1 MLALERSRHEQS
13 YLQQLSMDPSMHDP
27 FGSLNIDGY
36 NHLGYNPFPV
46 GTTSFIDTPAFLVE
60 APQHPYSSNN
70 SNNNSEQQYDNQKYD
85 SYAHHPSASPS
96 IATTL
101 SSDLSASTSS
111 SASGPSLPSTSSST
125 IGSPYQDSWIDMNSN
140 SGLGPA
146 TVGSDGYPQEYVS
159 AGMEADMMFAH
170 EKFPDSF
177 VGESQ
182 NAFFSVQPSQAPKLP
197 IESTQHV
204 KNSSVSASASASASS
219 LVVDGHFGAISS
231 SGFTWQ
237 HSDVAS
243 MASKNQPIQSMSPP
257 TSTSPLAGRLPRKYS
272 TSGTSGRGSAMASP
286 VARSLSGSGSS
297 PAMYSPEMPS
307 RKRSLTQDSG
317 MTTFEARKMSTA
329 EARMKHRDSLH
340 SPKRSSRPPGPR
352 NKEPFE
358 NSFFKQS
365 SGNFVPPLESSYPSL
380 IQPMQQ
386 QSSYP
391 PPTVSYAEEIQYAY
405 TRSPLFNSTSPAASP
420 LPQSQI
426 LHPQQHPRSAL
437 PSPYLTQ
444 SFTPRPLSF
453 AGRRSSISS
462 ENSRRSQHS
471 PLAGS
476 VDYEDKSKE
485 KGRCPHPDCGR
496 VFKDLKAHMLTHQS
510 ERPEKC
516 PIVTC
521 EYHLKGFSRKYDKN
535 RHTLTH
541 YKGTMV
547 CGFCPG
553 SGSAAEKSF
562 NRADVFKRHLT
573 SVHGVEQTA
582 PNSRKKT
589 PPSSNRKAATYC
601 HDATGK
607 CSTCSSTFSNA
618 QEFYEHLDDCV
629 LRVVQQEEPSEA
641 INLKRLTEVASDDAV
656 RQTMEKH
663 MLVDTASDVITNNN
677 QTDDHDDDTN
687 DSNDNQNNSSAKNH
701 ATGKGSLKASTSN
714 TNTNTTHTSSSN
726 ILSKAPSTTLTS
738 AGITKPRPTASRR
751 RNNRNNYPASWGCP
765 TNKMKMKKRV
775 LCLYDGQRRLW
786 KDEMM
791 LDNEFEVRLKLLG
804 GPNDDNSPGR
814 DAYVTDLDVE
824 TLKRAEAVHGATE
837 EERGPW
843 DGDMGGGAG
852 VVGLMGPAAVPLLR
866 HMPEGGMV
874 DEVNIDELMA

>member
-1 MLALERSRHEQS
+1 MLALERSRHEQP
-13 YLQQLSMDPSMHDP
+13 YLQQFPMDPSMHDP
-27 FGSLNIDGY
+27 FGSLNVDGY
-36 NHLGYNPFPV
+36 NHLGSYNQFSVCP
-46 GTTSFIDTPAFLVE
+46 TSFIETPSFLVE
-60 APQHPYSSNN
+60 APHHLYNNN
-70 SNNNSEQQYDNQKYD
+70 SNDHHNQKYD

-96 IATTL
+96 IATAQ
-101 SSDLSASTSS
+101 SSELSASTSS

-125 IGSPYQDSWIDMNSN
+125 IGSPYQDNWIDMNSA

-146 TVGSDGYPQEYVS
+146 TVGSDGYPQEYAS
-159 AGMEADMMFAH
+159 AGMDAEMLFAH
-170 EKFPDSF
+170 EKVPDSF
-177 VGESQ
+177 V
-182 NAFFSVQPSQAPKLP
+182 
-197 IESTQHV
+197 
-204 KNSSVSASASASASS
+204 
-219 LVVDGHFGAISS
+219 
-231 SGFTWQ
+231 
-237 HSDVAS
+237 DVAAL
-243 MASKNQPIQSMSPP
+243 ASKNQPMQSMSPP
-257 TSTSPLAGRLPRKYS
+257 SSTAPLAGGRSSRKYS
-272 TSGTSGRGSAMASP
+272 GGGASRGGSVLRSP
-286 VARSLSGSGSS
+286 ISRSLGGDY
-297 PAMYSPEMPS
+297 PTMYSPEIPNR
-307 RKRSLTQDSG
+307 RKRSMTQASG
-317 MTTFEARKMSTA
+317 VTTFKTRKMSSA
-329 EARMKHRDSLH
+329 ESGEKHRDNLH
-340 SPKRSSRPPGPR
+340 SPIGSPKAPRSTRR
-352 NKEPFE
+352 APFE

-380 IQPMQQ
+380 IQPMSQP
-386 QSSYP
+386 SSYP
-391 PPTVSYAEEIQYAY
+391 PPTVSYAEELHYAF
-405 TRSPLFNSTSPAASP
+405 TQSPVFNNSASPAASP
-420 LPQSQI
+420 LPQSQT
-426 LHPQQHPRSAL
+426 PRHLQNLQSAF
-437 PSPYLTQ
+437 PSPYLSQ
-444 SFTPRPLSF
+444 RGFPPRPLSF

-471 PLAGS
+471 PLASS
-476 VDYEDKSKE
+476 VDYEEKGKD

-589 PPSSNRKAATYC
+589 PPTNRNSATYC

-607 CSTCSSTFSNA
+607 CSTCSSMFNNA

-663 MLVDTASDVITNNN
+663 MLVDTANDVITTNN
-677 QTDDHDDDTN
+677 QTDELDDN
-687 DSNDNQNNSSAKNH
+687 YDSNDPSNNNNNNDKNSTNTKNPSA
-701 ATGKGSLKASTSN
+701 GKGSLKSST
-714 TNTNTTHTSSSN
+714 TNTNNSPSNSPITLSKPSSST
-726 ILSKAPSTTLTS
+726 ITAS
-738 AGITKPRPTASRR
+738 GITKPRVTASRR
-751 RNNRNNYPASWGCP
+751 RNNRNNYPPSWGCP

-804 GPNDDNSPGR
+804 GANNDGGDNTSLMPGR

-843 DGDMGGGAG
+843 DGECGMGGAG
-852 VVGLMGPAAVPLLR
+852 IGLMGPAAVPLLR
-866 HMPEGGMV
+866 HMPEGGLA